1 MSVEIGL
8 NAPEKYRIFFVS
20 HETKQMS
27 VNYFHFHKKRGL
39 CLTGSGHPEV
49 IAMKWCFSPDKLP
62 MTQYP
67 EGILRSRI
75 NGTGES
81 CAESVTPAAYVE
93 HCRRMVERSAEL
105 QTGTPEESS
114 R

>member
-1 MSVEIGL
+1 MSVEIRL
-8 NAPEKYRIFFVS
+8 NAPEKDRIFFVS

-39 CLTGSGHPEV
+39 CLAWSGHSEV
-49 IAMKWCFSPDKLP
+49 IAKKWCFSPDKLP
-62 MTQYP
+62 MTQYS
-67 EGILRSRI
+67 EDILRSRI

-81 CAESVTPAAYVE
+81 CAEHVTPTAYVG
-93 HCRRMVERSAEL
+93 HCRRMVDRPAEI
-105 QTGTPEESS
+105 QTGTPEEFS